1 MALIVPKLKDSW
13 ANSVSL
19 KDNHR
24 TMILTDFLLDFFIE
38 TRKNTENIC
47 LPLAIEDYVVQPSSM
62 FRPLN
67 GI

>member
-1 MALIVPKLKDSW
+1 
-13 ANSVSL
+13 
-19 KDNHR
+19 
-24 TMILTDFLLDFFIE
+24 MILTDFLLDFFIE